1 MFEGPFD
8 VSYCLQASVALSSSP
23 DYPVLCRRCLHQQV
37 HHSDSQ
43 HRDCQK
49 FFYSKNIITNSE
61 KNCQQE
67 DAQDYILP
75 LVIQTVKLI
84 VILFMTF
91 LLRKIQIQVLYF
103 LSLIFTVILLLLL
116 GLICEPSLSSSFF
129 NPSTTKYIKT
139 AFLCLHVT
147 FIQLGLQSLPGLI
160 MDVLYPNAYKASPK
174 GFSISIGSVLL
185 IVLILILKSFPYSY
199 SFWIMGALILIS
211 LPFLYIFL
219 PEIRNIGTDIC
230 AEFFLPFQTIFHIS
244 LPEVKRGPPNTRL
257 NAVKCCKEDQY
268 TECVSNI

>member
-1 MFEGPFD
+1 MSPT
-8 VSYCLQASVALSSSP
+8 VYKPLLLSVLLLIIQSCAGDAYISKFIIQIINSETARNSSIP
-23 DYPVLCRRCLHQQV
+23 
-37 HHSDSQ
+37 
-43 HRDCQK
+43 
-49 FFYSKNIITNSE
+49 KNISTNSE
-61 KNCQQE
+61 KSCQHE

-91 LLRKIQIQVLYF
+91 LLRKIRIRVLYF
-103 LSLIFTVILLLLL
+103 ISLIFTVILLLLL

-160 MDVLYPNAYKASPK
+160 MDVLYLNAYKASPK

-185 IVLILILKSFPYSY
+185 IVLTLILKSFPYSY
-199 SFWIMGALILIS
+199 SFWIMGALILTS